1 MANLGILKDFPI
13 AGTDLRGLIIQGP
26 FALCAYVGVPKD
38 HWLAEMQ
45 SVRFKCHYG
54 ITFADYGD
62 GELRPND
69 WFWYGWDYA
78 HHCDQWVLPDD
89 AAQELKDAMARFASL
104 GLPGS
109 KGKAW
114 TVAEVECEVIDA
126 ALDLQEQLITARQ
139 KSEQALAC
147 LKEIR

>member
-13 AGTDLRGLIIQGP
+13 AGTPLRGLILQGP
-26 FALCAYVGVPKD
+26 FALCAYLGVPKD

-45 SVRFKCHYG
+45 SVRFKCHFG
-54 ITFADYGD
+54 VTFSDYGD
-62 GELRPND
+62 GELRPAD

-78 HHCDQWVLPDD
+78 HHTDRWVLPEE
-89 AAQELKDAMARFASL
+89 APEELKQLAERIHAFAPKPRSQ
-104 GLPGS
+104 
-109 KGKAW
+109 KAW
-114 TVAEVECEVIDA
+114 TLEEVECDVIDA
-126 ALDLQEQLITARQ
+126 AMDLHEQLITARQ